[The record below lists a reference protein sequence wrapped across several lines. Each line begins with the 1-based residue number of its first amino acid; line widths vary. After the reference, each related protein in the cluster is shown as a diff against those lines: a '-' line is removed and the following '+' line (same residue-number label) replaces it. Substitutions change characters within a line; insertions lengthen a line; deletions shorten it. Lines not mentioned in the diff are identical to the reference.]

1 MNEYGTSQILMI
13 QRTRLMIKKT
23 GLIEKAGQNV
33 GMKSETKSPRLFWG
47 TAGNN

>member
-23 GLIEKAGQNV
+23 GLIEKAGQNCRYEV
-33 GMKSETKSPRLFWG
+33 
-47 TAGNN
+47 